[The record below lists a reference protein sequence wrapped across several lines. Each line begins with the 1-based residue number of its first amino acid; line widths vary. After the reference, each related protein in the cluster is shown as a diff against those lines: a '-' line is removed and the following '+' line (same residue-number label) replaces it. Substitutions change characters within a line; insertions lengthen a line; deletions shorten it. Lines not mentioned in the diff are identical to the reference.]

1 MTQNTFTPLQRFF
14 RMLEPNG
21 KAIRNLY
28 IFAIINGLIAL
39 SLPLGIQA
47 IINLIQGGEISAS
60 WILLVAIVLLGYLFS
75 GVLQIVQLRI
85 TEDLQKDIFIRSAF
99 DFAYRIPRIK
109 MEVLEK
115 HYAPELMNR
124 FFDTI
129 TIQKG
134 VAKILMEFTAAALSI
149 LFGLILLSFYHPFFI
164 LFSIL
169 VVLIVFVLG
178 RYIFHRGLRSS
189 ITESKY
195 KYKVAFW
202 LEEVART
209 NTTFRLSCD
218 GSLPVKKTDE
228 LVSSYIDAREVHF
241 GVLLRQ
247 YYVFLI
253 FKLLIAAGFLLLGGI
268 LVFNQQ
274 MNIGQFVAAEII
286 VLLLISSV
294 EKLLLIMENIYD
306 LLTSIEKIGQVMDMD
321 LENSD
326 SASIQDVNKPE
337 GLSVNINQL
346 YFKYPDDNEYSLK
359 GLNLNI
365 DANERVCI
373 TGSNGSGKA
382 TLLKLMTA
390 FFEPQRGTILY
401 DNIPLKNFNVTELRG
416 IIAECIT
423 QDRIFDGTLLENLTV
438 GKQFKLEK
446 IGEIL
451 DQVGLASFV
460 QQLPEGYSTKIGPQ
474 GRRLPGSISQKVILA
489 RNLLKNPRLLIIE
502 DIFKNLERKEKL
514 DLFKTVLDTNKSKT
528 IVIVS
533 KDPDIMKLTDKVITL
548 EQGEVSK
555 VVLNSKK

>member
-1 MTQNTFTPLQRFF
+1 MFTPLQRFF

-28 IFAIINGLIAL
+28 IFAVINGIIAL

-47 IINLIQGGEISAS
+47 IINLIQGGEVSAS

-75 GVLQIVQLRI
+75 GGLQIVQLRI
-85 TEDLQKDIFIRSAF
+85 TEDLQKDIFVRSAF

-109 MEVLEK
+109 MEILEK

-134 VAKILMEFTAAALSI
+134 VAKILMEFTAAGLSI
-149 LFGLILLSFYHPFFI
+149 LFGLILLSFYHSFFI

-169 VVLIVFVLG
+169 VILAVFVLG
-178 RYIFHRGLRSS
+178 RYIFHRGLHSS
-189 ITESKY
+189 INESKY

-209 NTTFRLSCD
+209 NTTFRLTCD
-218 GSLPVKKTDE
+218 ASLPVKKTDE
-228 LVSSYIDAREVHF
+228 LVSSYIDARETHF
-241 GVLLRQ
+241 GILLRQ
-247 YYVFLI
+247 YYLFLI
-253 FKLLIAAGFLLLGGI
+253 FKLMIAAGFLILGSV

-294 EKLLLIMENIYD
+294 EKLLLIMENVYD
-306 LLTSIEKIGQVMDMD
+306 LLTSIEKIGQVMDME
-321 LENSD
+321 LENTDTISL
-326 SASIQDVNKPE
+326 QDVNRAE
-337 GLSVNINQL
+337 GLSVRVNNL
-346 YFKYPDDNEYSLK
+346 YFKYPDDNDNSLK
-359 GLNLNI
+359 GLNLDIN
-365 DANERVCI
+365 ANESVCI

-390 FFEPQRGTILY
+390 FFEPQRGTIVY
-401 DNIPLKNFNVTELRG
+401 DNIPLKSYNVTDLRS
-416 IIAECIT
+416 IIAECISE
-423 QDRIFDGTLLENLTV
+423 DRIFDGTLLENLTV
-438 GKQFKLEK
+438 GRNIPLEN
-446 IGEIL
+446 IGKIL
-451 DQVGLASFV
+451 DLVGLSPFIE
-460 QQLPEGYSTKIGPQ
+460 QLPDGYATNIGPQ
-474 GRRLPGSISQKVILA
+474 GRRLPGSVAQKIILA
-489 RNLLKNPRLLIIE
+489 RNLLKNPRLLIVE

-514 DLFKTVLDTNKSKT
+514 DLFKTVLETNKSKT

-548 EQGEVSK
+548 EHGEVSK
-555 VVLNSKK
+555 VVINSKK

>member
-1 MTQNTFTPLQRFF
+1 MFTPLQRFF

-28 IFAIINGLIAL
+28 IFAVINGIIAL

-47 IINLIQGGEISAS
+47 IINLIQGGEVSAS

-75 GVLQIVQLRI
+75 GGLQIVQLRI
-85 TEDLQKDIFIRSAF
+85 TEDLQKDIFVRSAF

-109 MEVLEK
+109 MEILEK

-134 VAKILMEFTAAALSI
+134 VAKILMEFTAAGLSI
-149 LFGLILLSFYHPFFI
+149 LFGLILLSFYHSFFI

-169 VVLIVFVLG
+169 VILAVFVLG
-178 RYIFHRGLRSS
+178 RYIFHRGLHSS
-189 ITESKY
+189 INESKY

-209 NTTFRLSCD
+209 NTTFRLTCD
-218 GSLPVKKTDE
+218 ASLPVKKTDE
-228 LVSSYIDAREVHF
+228 LVSSYIDARETHF
-241 GVLLRQ
+241 GILLRQ
-247 YYVFLI
+247 YYLFLI
-253 FKLLIAAGFLLLGGI
+253 FKLMIAAGFLILGSV

-294 EKLLLIMENIYD
+294 EKLLLIMENVYD
-306 LLTSIEKIGQVMDMD
+306 LLTSIEKIGQVMDME
-321 LENSD
+321 LENTDTISL
-326 SASIQDVNKPE
+326 QDVNRAE
-337 GLSVNINQL
+337 GLSVRVNNL
-346 YFKYPDDNEYSLK
+346 YFKYPDDNDYSLK
-359 GLNLNI
+359 GLNLDIN
-365 DANERVCI
+365 ANESVCI

-390 FFEPQRGTILY
+390 FFEPQRGTIVY
-401 DNIPLKNFNVTELRG
+401 DNIPLKSYNVTDLRS
-416 IIAECIT
+416 IIAECISE
-423 QDRIFDGTLLENLTV
+423 DRIFDGTLLENLTV
-438 GKQFKLEK
+438 GRNIPLEN
-446 IGEIL
+446 IGKIL
-451 DQVGLASFV
+451 DLVGLSPFIE
-460 QQLPEGYSTKIGPQ
+460 QLPDGYASNIGPQ
-474 GRRLPGSISQKVILA
+474 GRRLPGSVAQKIILA
-489 RNLLKNPRLLIIE
+489 RNLLKNPRLLIVE

-514 DLFKTVLDTNKSKT
+514 DLFKTVLETNKSKT

-548 EQGEVSK
+548 EHGEVSK
-555 VVLNSKK
+555 VVINSKK

>member
-1 MTQNTFTPLQRFF
+1 MFTPLQRFF

-28 IFAIINGLIAL
+28 IFAVINGIIAL

-47 IINLIQGGEISAS
+47 IINLIQGGEVSAS

-75 GVLQIVQLRI
+75 GGLQIVQLRI
-85 TEDLQKDIFIRSAF
+85 TEDLQKDIFVRSAF

-109 MEVLEK
+109 MEILEK

-134 VAKILMEFTAAALSI
+134 VAKILMEFTAAGLSI
-149 LFGLILLSFYHPFFI
+149 LFGLILLSFYHSFFI

-169 VVLIVFVLG
+169 VILAVFVLG
-178 RYIFHRGLRSS
+178 RYIFHRGLHSS
-189 ITESKY
+189 INESKY

-209 NTTFRLSCD
+209 NTTFRLTCD
-218 GSLPVKKTDE
+218 ASLPVKKTDE
-228 LVSSYIDAREVHF
+228 LVSSYIDARETHF
-241 GVLLRQ
+241 GILLRQ
-247 YYVFLI
+247 YYLFLI
-253 FKLLIAAGFLLLGGI
+253 FKLMIAAGFLILGSV

-294 EKLLLIMENIYD
+294 EKLLLIMENVYD
-306 LLTSIEKIGQVMDMD
+306 LLTSIEKIGQVMDME
-321 LENSD
+321 LENTDTISL
-326 SASIQDVNKPE
+326 QDVNRAE
-337 GLSVNINQL
+337 GLSVRVNNL
-346 YFKYPDDNEYSLK
+346 YFKYPDDNDYSLK
-359 GLNLNI
+359 GLNLDIN
-365 DANERVCI
+365 ANESVCI

-390 FFEPQRGTILY
+390 FFEPQRGTIVY
-401 DNIPLKNFNVTELRG
+401 DNIPLKSYNVSDLRS
-416 IIAECIT
+416 IIAECISE
-423 QDRIFDGTLLENLTV
+423 DRIFDGTLLENLTV
-438 GKQFKLEK
+438 GRNIPLEN
-446 IGEIL
+446 IGKIL
-451 DQVGLASFV
+451 DLVGLSPFIE
-460 QQLPEGYSTKIGPQ
+460 QLPDGYATNIGPQ
-474 GRRLPGSISQKVILA
+474 GRRLPGSVAQKIILA
-489 RNLLKNPRLLIIE
+489 RNLLKNPRLLIVE

-514 DLFKTVLDTNKSKT
+514 DLFKTILETNKSKT

-548 EQGEVSK
+548 EHGEVSK
-555 VVLNSKK
+555 VVINSKK

>member
-1 MTQNTFTPLQRFF
+1 MFTPLQRFF

-28 IFAIINGLIAL
+28 IFAVINGIIAL

-47 IINLIQGGEISAS
+47 IINLIQGGEVSAS

-75 GVLQIVQLRI
+75 GGLQIVQLRI
-85 TEDLQKDIFIRSAF
+85 TEDLQKDIFVRSAF

-109 MEVLEK
+109 MEILEK

-134 VAKILMEFTAAALSI
+134 VAKILMEFTAAGLSI
-149 LFGLILLSFYHPFFI
+149 LFGLILLSFYHSFFI

-169 VVLIVFVLG
+169 VILAVFVLG
-178 RYIFHRGLRSS
+178 RYIFHRGLHSS
-189 ITESKY
+189 INESKY

-209 NTTFRLSCD
+209 NTTFRLTCD
-218 GSLPVKKTDE
+218 ASLPVKKTDE
-228 LVSSYIDAREVHF
+228 LVSSYIDARETHF
-241 GVLLRQ
+241 GILLRQ
-247 YYVFLI
+247 YYLFLI
-253 FKLLIAAGFLLLGGI
+253 FKLMIAAGFLILGSV

-294 EKLLLIMENIYD
+294 EKLLLIMENVYD
-306 LLTSIEKIGQVMDMD
+306 LLTSIEKIGQVMDME
-321 LENSD
+321 LENTDTISL
-326 SASIQDVNKPE
+326 QDVNRAE
-337 GLSVNINQL
+337 GLSVRVNNL
-346 YFKYPDDNEYSLK
+346 YFKYPDDNDYSLK
-359 GLNLNI
+359 GLNLDIN
-365 DANERVCI
+365 ANESVCI

-390 FFEPQRGTILY
+390 FFEPQRGTIVY
-401 DNIPLKNFNVTELRG
+401 DNIPLKSYNVSDLRS
-416 IIAECIT
+416 IIAECISE
-423 QDRIFDGTLLENLTV
+423 DRIFDGTLLENLTV
-438 GKQFKLEK
+438 GRNIPLEN
-446 IGEIL
+446 IGKIL
-451 DQVGLASFV
+451 DLVGLSPFIE
-460 QQLPEGYSTKIGPQ
+460 QLPDGYASNIGPQ
-474 GRRLPGSISQKVILA
+474 GRRLPGSVAQKIILA
-489 RNLLKNPRLLIIE
+489 RNLLKNPRLLIVE

-514 DLFKTVLDTNKSKT
+514 DLFKTVLETNKSKT

-548 EQGEVSK
+548 EHGEVSK
-555 VVLNSKK
+555 VVINSKK

>member
-1 MTQNTFTPLQRFF
+1 
-14 RMLEPNG
+14 MLEPNG

-28 IFAIINGLIAL
+28 IFAVINGIIAL

-47 IINLIQGGEISAS
+47 IINLIQGGEVSAS

-75 GVLQIVQLRI
+75 GGLQIVQLRI
-85 TEDLQKDIFIRSAF
+85 TEDLQKDIFVRSAF

-109 MEVLEK
+109 MEILEK

-134 VAKILMEFTAAALSI
+134 VAKILMEFTAAGLSI
-149 LFGLILLSFYHPFFI
+149 LFGLILLSFYHSFFI

-169 VVLIVFVLG
+169 VILAVFVLG
-178 RYIFHRGLRSS
+178 RYIFHRGLHSS
-189 ITESKY
+189 INESKY

-209 NTTFRLSCD
+209 NTTFRLTCD
-218 GSLPVKKTDE
+218 ASLPVKKTDE
-228 LVSSYIDAREVHF
+228 LVSSYIDARETHF
-241 GVLLRQ
+241 GILLRQ
-247 YYVFLI
+247 YYLFLI
-253 FKLLIAAGFLLLGGI
+253 FKLMIAAGFLILGSV

-294 EKLLLIMENIYD
+294 EKLLLIMENVYD
-306 LLTSIEKIGQVMDMD
+306 LLTSIEKIGQVMDME
-321 LENSD
+321 LENTDTISL
-326 SASIQDVNKPE
+326 QDVNRAE
-337 GLSVNINQL
+337 GLSVRVNNL
-346 YFKYPDDNEYSLK
+346 YFKYPDDNDNSLK
-359 GLNLNI
+359 GLNLDIN
-365 DANERVCI
+365 ANESVCI

-390 FFEPQRGTILY
+390 FFEPQRGTIVY
-401 DNIPLKNFNVTELRG
+401 DNIPLKSYNVSDLRS
-416 IIAECIT
+416 IIAECISE
-423 QDRIFDGTLLENLTV
+423 DRIFDGTLLENLTV
-438 GKQFKLEK
+438 CRNIPLENIGK
-446 IGEIL
+446 IL
-451 DQVGLASFV
+451 DLVGLSPFIE
-460 QQLPEGYSTKIGPQ
+460 QLPDGYASNIGPQ
-474 GRRLPGSISQKVILA
+474 GRRLPGSVAQKIILA
-489 RNLLKNPRLLIIE
+489 RNLLKNPRLLIVE

-514 DLFKTVLDTNKSKT
+514 DLFKTILETNKSKT

-548 EQGEVSK
+548 EHGEVSK
-555 VVLNSKK
+555 VVINSKK